1 MDFVRRAKAVTIG
14 VCAAMVA
21 AVGVIWVPAPANA
34 ATCATGGACV
44 LGDIGPGGGLV
55 FLVSGGTAYEMAPQ
69 NWNNPSSPSAVDP
82 NLVWCTTDSNV
93 PLAGGYA
100 VGNGSANTAAM
111 ADPTK
116 GCASSPAAAAVL
128 AFPGTDSSAGQWF
141 LPSYDELN
149 AMCNYSRNQISPKV
163 PTSDC
168 WEIGVTQT
176 TEFAASAYAFG
187 PLGGAE
193 YLYWSSTQK
202 SSAYASVRYVGGN
215 GYEGSLKKSS
225 STWSGELTRVRPI
238 RSFSVPLPSQTVSW
252 APSNTSVSGST
263 AVLTPDVAASTDGD
277 GAVSYSVSSAGTTGC
292 SVDGSSGVVTFASPG
307 TCQVQATA
315 AATASWASGSTTV
328 SFTLTAPAPAPTP
341 TPTPDSN
348 GSGETTPVVA
358 PVVAQATAD
367 DAGTDAM
374 DRADS
379 SEDPVVVG
387 VPNNPVTPTVV
398 TPGVVLVGERVAA
411 ATPTRTMNKAPG
423 SRIGRAPKVPARVGT
438 PVSLAASGLTS
449 GVVYSV
455 QMRTSDGYVSVGA
468 TVADADGLAQLPV
481 MTLTRKGTYT
491 FAITDPATGEVSYIK
506 VKVAPRG

>member
-14 VCAAMVA
+14 VCVAMVA
-21 AVGVIWVPAPANA
+21 AVGLIWVPAPANA

-44 LGDIGPGGGLV
+44 PGDIGPGGGLV
-55 FLVSGGTAYEMAPQ
+55 FLVSGTTAYEMAPQ

-100 VGNGSANTAAM
+100 VGDGLTNTAAM
-111 ADPTK
+111 ADSTK

-128 AFPGTDSSAGQWF
+128 AFAATDSSAGQWF
-141 LPSYDELN
+141 LPSYYELN

-168 WEIGVTQT
+168 WEIGVSQT
-176 TEFAASAYAFG
+176 SDFAASAYAFG

-193 YLYWSSTQK
+193 YLYWSSTQTG
-202 SSAYASVRYVGGN
+202 STSASVRYVGGN
-215 GYEGSLKKSS
+215 GYAQGLRKSS
-225 STWSGELTRVRPI
+225 SSLSGELSRVRPI

-263 AVLTPDVAASTDGD
+263 AILTPDVAASTDGD
-277 GAVSYSVSSAGTTGC
+277 GAVSYSVLSAGTTGC

-328 SFTLTAPAPAPTP
+328 SFTLTAPAPTP
-341 TPTPDSN
+341 TPTPDS
-348 GSGETTPVVA
+348 SGGGESTPVVT
-358 PVVAQATAD
+358 PVVPQTTAD
-367 DAGTDAM
+367 DAGTDEM
-374 DRADS
+374 DSADS
-379 SEDPVVVG
+379 SEVPVVVG

-398 TPGVVLVGERVAA
+398 TPGVVLVGERAAA

-423 SRIGRAPKVPARVGT
+423 PRIGRAPKVPATVGT

-455 QMRTSDGYVSVGA
+455 QLKTSDGYVSVGA

-491 FAITDPATGEVSYIK
+491 FAITDPTPGAVSYIK